1 MTQMLLPTADGAGRC
16 VAAEVLVPTPAVR
29 NLIRESKSHQIYSVL
44 QTGGAHGMQ
53 TMDAALAQL
62 VRAGK
67 ITRQLAESRAH
78 SVEELR
84 RLIGAA
90 RAADPQMAALERWRP
105 TSSRRWTWRRPA
117 RGEVEANSK
126 QDVAEQLKERGLIV
140 VDIAHKYRSKELNL
154 ELFARVKA
162 KDLAVAS
169 RQLSTMVSSGMTILR
184 ALYVLETQTESKK
197 LTETIASVRQDVEA
211 GLLFSD
217 ALARHPKVFGPLYV
231 AMVRAGETGG
241 VLEECLIRDAD
252 QLEKDASLRRQV
264 RAATIYPALVISFAL
279 IVLLALVAFLIPV
292 FENVF
297 KQFPGKLPA
306 LSQFMVDFS
315 HLLTKQWY
323 ILIVF
328 VIAVGRG
335 LLSFKRSKWG
345 RPHWDA
351 FKLRIPLK
359 IGDVVQK
366 VSIARWSRTFSSL
379 TSAGVPIIQ
388 AIEITGQ
395 TAGNAVIERVDGRG
409 DHLDQGRRHR
419 CPSRCAT
426 PRSSRRWSPTWSAS
440 ARRPVRSTR
449 CWRRSPTSTTTR
461 SPPP

>member
-1 MTQMLLPTADGAGRC
+1 MATYVFKAMDLAG
-16 VAAEVLVPTPAVR
+16 V
-29 NLIRESKSHQIYSVL
+29 
-44 QTGGAHGMQ
+44 
-53 TMDAALAQL
+53 
-62 VRAGK
+62 
-67 ITRQLAESRAH
+67 
-78 SVEELR
+78 
-84 RLIGAA
+84 
-90 RAADPQMAALERWRP
+90 
-105 TSSRRWTWRRPA
+105 PA

-126 QDVAEQLKERGLIV
+126 QDVSEQLKSRGLVV

-169 RQLSTMVSSGMTILR
+169 RQLSTMISSGMTILR
-184 ALYVLETQTESKK
+184 ALYVLEAQTESKM
-197 LTETIASVRQDVEA
+197 LRETIAAVRHDVEA

-241 VLEECLIRDAD
+241 VLEDCLVRTAD
-252 QLEKDASLRRQV
+252 QLEKDASLKRQI
-264 RAATIYPALVISFAL
+264 RAATIYPVLVISFAL

-323 ILIVF
+323 ILIAF
-328 VIAVGRG
+328 VVVTIGSF
-335 LLSFKRSKWG
+335 LWFKRSKWG

-351 FKLRIPLK
+351 FKLRVPLK

-388 AIEITGQ
+388 AIEITGA
-395 TAGNAVIERVDGRG
+395 TAGNAVIERAMDAVITSIKSGGTVSEPLRG
-409 DHLDQGRRHR
+409 SPVFPAMVSHMVGVGEETGALDTML
-419 CPSRCAT
+419 SKIADFYDDEV
-426 PRSSRRWSPTWSAS
+426 A
-440 ARRPVRSTR
+440 AAVKAL
-449 CWRRSPTSTTTR
+449 TSILEPAMIILVGGIVGVIVI
-461 SPPP
+461 SMYLPLFSIYNSIH